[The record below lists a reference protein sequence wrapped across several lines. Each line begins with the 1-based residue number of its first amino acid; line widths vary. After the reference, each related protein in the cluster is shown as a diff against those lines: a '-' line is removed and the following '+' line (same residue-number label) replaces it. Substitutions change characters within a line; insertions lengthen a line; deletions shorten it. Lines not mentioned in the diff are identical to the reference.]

1 MCRIFN
7 FYINSFAANEGST
20 KNNTYY
26 FIDWSATIP
35 CGKYK
40 CNFVYNSMNTNV
52 IIGPDECDI
61 GPALIHINLGCN
73 SNFAFSN
80 GRLTN
85 TDIVGILKWHNI
97 IDSTVGKGY
106 LYSDITTNVPF
117 FFNNGLLNNFIHVK
131 ITHYDGTTL
140 YLDSSGDQPMDHIL
154 TLTFELIDEL

>member
-7 FYINSFAANEGST
+7 FYINSLESNDGST
-20 KNNTYY
+20 NNNSYY

-35 CGKYK
+35 RGKYK
-40 CNFVYNSMNTNV
+40 ATFTYNSVNV
-52 IIGPDECDI
+52 NYTVGPDEADI
-61 GPALIHINLGCN
+61 APALIHINLGCN

-80 GRLTN
+80 GRLSN

-131 ITHYDGTTL
+131 ITQYDGTTL
-140 YLDSSGDQPMDHIL
+140 YLDSNGDQPTDYIL